1 MPELLDTIVS
11 FLKGVGISVRE
22 GLVPEPSF
30 LPGIRVYG
38 GELILDR
45 ALLRWPGD
53 LLHEAGHIAVAP
65 AALRL
70 TLSDGVEVLASVP
83 HASEAEVTAWA
94 FAAIRHLRLDP
105 AVLFHA
111 GGYRG
116 HSAGLI
122 HTFTHG
128 VYPGAFGLAQ
138 AGMTFVGPDAVCRGV
153 LTYPAMNL
161 WLRP

>member
-1 MPELLDTIVS
+1 MPELLDAIVS
-11 FLKGVGISVRE
+11 FLNGVGISVRE
-22 GLVPEPSF
+22 GLVPESSF
-30 LPGIRVYG
+30 LPGIRVHG
-38 GELILDR
+38 GGLILDR

-65 AALRL
+65 AALRP
-70 TLSDGVEVLASVP
+70 TLSDGVEVVASVP

-94 FAAIRHLRLDP
+94 FAAVCHLRLDP

-122 HTFTHG
+122 NTFANG
-128 VYPGAFGLAQ
+128 VYPGAFGLAK
-138 AGMTFVGPDAVCRGV
+138 AGMTLVGPEAVRAG
-153 LTYPAMNL
+153 LLPYPAMTL